1 MIYWIVVIPAFGVIL
16 FIGIFSFW
24 NLYAIVRGAP
34 FVPSAA
40 KRVAAMISVAQLQK
54 TDVLLDLGSGDGRI
68 VRRVAPLVLEARGIE
83 INPSL
88 VLWSRFMNVLLR
100 KKKIYIHCA
109 DFWNYNI
116 ADVDVLFVYCI
127 DSKMNRLEAKIQK
140 EMKPGSRVVSNG
152 FIFPA
157 WTPAKE
163 VDGVRLYLL

>member
-1 MIYWIVVIPAFGVIL
+1 MMYWIVATPMFAVIL

-34 FVPSAA
+34 FVPSAK
-40 KRVAAMISVAQLQK
+40 KRVDAMIAIAGLQQ

-68 VRRVAPLVLEARGIE
+68 VRRVAPRVKEARGIE

-88 VLWSRFMNVLLR
+88 ALWSKGMNVLLC
-100 KKKIYIHCA
+100 KKNVHIHCA
-109 DFWNYNI
+109 DFWNYDI

-127 DSKMNRLEAKIQK
+127 DSKMNRLEAKIRK

-152 FIFPA
+152 FTFPA
-157 WTPAKE
+157 WHPTKE
-163 VDGVRLYLL
+163 LNGVRLYVV

>member
-1 MIYWIVVIPAFGVIL
+1 MYVTYMIYWIVVIPAFGVIL

-100 KKKIYIHCA
+100 KKK
-109 DFWNYNI
+109 
-116 ADVDVLFVYCI
+116 
-127 DSKMNRLEAKIQK
+127 
-140 EMKPGSRVVSNG
+140 
-152 FIFPA
+152 
-157 WTPAKE
+157 
-163 VDGVRLYLL
+163 